1 MWTVYVGG
9 NVFIPG
15 TDNVGC
21 TENGTSA
28 PISSGDL
35 RRKLARYRHDDPIS
49 QYGGPRTGTVE
60 PAALSRGWTGGTKI
74 RLQQHQRHF
83 FRLQQFLHVST
94 MDSWDGRETRIWHM
108 SI

>member
-1 MWTVYVGG
+1 MRTVYVGG
-9 NVFIPG
+9 NVIIPG

-60 PAALSRGWTGGTKI
+60 PAAHLRGWTGGTKSDCSSTSGT
-74 RLQQHQRHF
+74 F
-83 FRLQQFLHVST
+83 PAAAVSSRFHHGQLGWQG
-94 MDSWDGRETRIWHM
+94 DPDKWHT
-108 SI
+108 SK